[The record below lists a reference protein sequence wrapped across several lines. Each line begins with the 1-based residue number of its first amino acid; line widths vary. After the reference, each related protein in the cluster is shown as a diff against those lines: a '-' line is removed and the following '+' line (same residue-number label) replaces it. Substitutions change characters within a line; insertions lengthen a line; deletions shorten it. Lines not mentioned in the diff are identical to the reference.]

1 MADRRTFLGAVS
13 GAAASLVLSGAAEAQ
28 TAAPSPAP
36 SGSASPKPITAAA
49 RAQAEAMRAFD
60 PHLSDAQVE
69 IIGRGI
75 DDANAAAA
83 KLNPHGT
90 LLKNGDEPVT
100 QLHLGM
106 VP

>member
-13 GAAASLVLSGAAEAQ
+13 GAAASLVLSGAADAQ
-28 TAAPSPAP
+28 SPPPSPSA
-36 SGSASPKPITAAA
+36 SASPKPISAAA

-90 LLKNGDEPVT
+90 FLKNADEPVT
-100 QLHLGM
+100 QLRLGM

>member
-13 GAAASLVLSGAAEAQ
+13 GAAASLVLANAADAQ

-36 SGSASPKPITAAA
+36 SASASPKPLSAAA

-60 PHLSDAQVE
+60 PRLTDAQVE
-69 IIGRGI
+69 IVARGI

-83 KLNPHGT
+83 KLNPRGT
-90 LLKNGDEPVT
+90 FLHNADEPVT
-100 QLHLGM
+100 QFHLGL